1 MRIPAADVPSTPT
14 ITIDWEGTDTFVCA
28 DGKKIARR
36 GDDSTAEAG
45 KWISLEPGVS
55 VSDSENLDEIE
66 IKFPGGATLS
76 VPAKWGDEAAFEERL
91 RKIAKAPPPK
101 PEKKKPRTGGSGAS

>member
-28 DGKKIARR
+28 NGKKIARR
-36 GDDSTAEAG
+36 GDDGTAEAG

-55 VSDSENLDEIE
+55 DSENLDEIE
-66 IKFPGGATLS
+66 IKFPSGATLS
-76 VPAKWGDEAAFEERL
+76 VPANGGTRL
-91 RKIAKAPPPK
+91 LLK
-101 PEKKKPRTGGSGAS
+101 SG